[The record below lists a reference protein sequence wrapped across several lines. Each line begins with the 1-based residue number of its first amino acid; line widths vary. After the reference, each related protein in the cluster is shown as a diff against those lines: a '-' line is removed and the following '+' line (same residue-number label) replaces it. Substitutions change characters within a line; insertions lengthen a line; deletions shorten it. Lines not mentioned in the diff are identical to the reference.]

1 MDSTGYGEML
11 SGLFPPEYPYG
22 VIAVRSFSAYRIST
36 KKRVGLKLARKLV
49 TKSIFNPQIL
59 CLQVKSANSIN
70 GLSTKKECISKWS
83 ASCADSNT
91 PKSYW
96 LGINENSDKRTVS
109 ISLSHCAPTGY
120 ELQTRKG
127 NICSLIELTFQSDEL
142 VFHPQSADDGGWRAF
157 VADKKYK
164 IGKSE
169 VDDKHIAVVQYHLVI
184 TTRNS
189 STAPCVPVTITGGD
203 QRVTH
208 YISDVNTDPT
218 ISVIHK
224 EVLQKLSLIPVQIKH
239 NTFIQQLA
247 MKLPHWQST
256 AKLFGLSEVD
266 IQEIEVDYCTGQRQ
280 DGSFPPIFRGEQA
293 YQALRRW
300 TESKGHYATYADL
313 LVALYNATL
322 SNEHT
327 TDAWWYAYHELTLC
341 SHYFNAT

>member
-1 MDSTGYGEML
+1 MREKAVFFLPVNILTGGAPAFL
-11 SGLFPPEYPYG
+11 ATRHTTVCLDTPNLNLF
-22 VIAVRSFSAYRIST
+22 
-36 KKRVGLKLARKLV
+36 RK
-49 TKSIFNPQIL
+49 I
-59 CLQVKSANSIN
+59 
-70 GLSTKKECISKWS
+70 
-83 ASCADSNT
+83 
-91 PKSYW
+91 Y
-96 LGINENSDKRTVS
+96 
-109 ISLSHCAPTGY
+109 SLN
-120 ELQTRKG
+120 L
-127 NICSLIELTFQSDEL
+127 L
-142 VFHPQSADDGGWRAF
+142 VFYSIYMDMC
-157 VADKKYK
+157 YK
-164 IGKSE
+164 ILN
-169 VDDKHIAVVQYHLVI
+169 HILD
-184 TTRNS
+184 TLS
-189 STAPCVPVTITGGD
+189 LTIL
-203 QRVTH
+203 
-208 YISDVNTDPT
+208 TDPT

-256 AKLFGLSEVD
+256 AKLLGLSEVD